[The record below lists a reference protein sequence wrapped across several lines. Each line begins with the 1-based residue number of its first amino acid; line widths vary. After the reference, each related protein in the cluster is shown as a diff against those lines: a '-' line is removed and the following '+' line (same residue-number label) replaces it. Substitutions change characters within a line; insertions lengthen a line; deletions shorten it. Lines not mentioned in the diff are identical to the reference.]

1 MRKVLVI
8 VLTLALLLPTFGA
21 MADVL
26 TDGWKE
32 APDSDLQAA
41 VAAINAEIA
50 ARQAA
55 QASAETQTI
64 TGHGTAIE
72 QITVSTVPA
81 RVTLTCADK
90 ETTTPAKI
98 TGGSKGIELNPYR
111 SGIAED
117 LISEAGTYTALIETS
132 DDWTISIQPLANVGV
147 LTGFSGNC
155 STFTDTF
162 TLSGPTIVTVETEP
176 ANDSMGGFIVELWC
190 RTEWGWKYSYESSLN
205 ADLTK
210 GETYSHDMILKPVD
224 GATEYAIRVI
234 SNYDGLGWK
243 ITAR

>member
-72 QITVSTVPA
+72 QITVSTRLLQA
-81 RVTLTCADK
+81 QRRCC
-90 ETTTPAKI
+90 
-98 TGGSKGIELNPYR
+98 GSLLKGP
-111 SGIAED
+111 
-117 LISEAGTYTALIETS
+117 
-132 DDWTISIQPLANVGV
+132 
-147 LTGFSGNC
+147 
-155 STFTDTF
+155 
-162 TLSGPTIVTVETEP
+162 
-176 ANDSMGGFIVELWC
+176 
-190 RTEWGWKYSYESSLN
+190 
-205 ADLTK
+205 
-210 GETYSHDMILKPVD
+210 
-224 GATEYAIRVI
+224 
-234 SNYDGLGWK
+234 
-243 ITAR
+243 